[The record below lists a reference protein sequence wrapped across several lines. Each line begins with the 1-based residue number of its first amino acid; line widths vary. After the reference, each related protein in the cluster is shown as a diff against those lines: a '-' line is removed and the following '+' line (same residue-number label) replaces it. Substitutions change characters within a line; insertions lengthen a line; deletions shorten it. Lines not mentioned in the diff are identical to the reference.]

1 MAASDKWLD
10 GKNINLTLLPM
21 EYFCVNFVWSQ
32 ELKLFPAI
40 TTRNT
45 KLVILIYFICR
56 KKLMSI
62 AQFVKPV
69 WIKNS
74 SLPPETFLIMI
85 MNKMYFSNSAI
96 MSFGNIFS
104 MEWFLW

>member
-1 MAASDKWLD
+1 MAASDEWLD

-45 KLVILIYFICR
+45 ELVILST
-56 KKLMSI
+56 L
-62 AQFVKPV
+62 FVG
-69 WIKNS
+69 KNWWE
-74 SLPPETFLIMI
+74 LL
-85 MNKMYFSNSAI
+85 N
-96 MSFGNIFS
+96 
-104 MEWFLW
+104 L